1 MKRSTPSTAT
11 AATTTT
17 TNKHQKLDTTKN
29 FLLFVGS
36 AGGKIAGED
45 EDGNVTNEKKSHR
58 HFLEKQGFHFIN
70 SPVRSLEGKKFTGG
84 SGPTP
89 KRVVG
94 LNKAINDAYTDCI
107 ADASSAQDVHLFL
120 ASSSFGCRAIAHALS
135 GVYLQCKSE
144 KKGVLV
150 PERFPLLS
158 GPLWG
163 TDHRSLEINYPT
175 HSLPQQDTHQQ
186 IAGVIMFGYPIAAK
200 TGSRIPDLCLI
211 PKGTKI
217 MFVTGTKDKF
227 KECNF
232 AAQMRRVV
240 PTLLC
245 ADTCRLHIV
254 EGGHHNPITG
264 ASEAELNR
272 LQEGIANFMD
282 YCLSGRVPCMD
293 NSSSGGGGGGGGG
306 GEGETKRDT

>member
-1 MKRSTPSTAT
+1 MPSTAT
-11 AATTTT
+11 AAIT

-45 EDGNVTNEKKSHR
+45 EEGNVTNEKKSHR
-58 HFLEKQGFHFIN
+58 HFLSKQGFHFIN

-94 LNKAINDAYTDCI
+94 LNKAIHAAYTDCTN
-107 ADASSAQDVHLFL
+107 AKGHLFL

-150 PERFPLLS
+150 PERFPLRS
-158 GPLWG
+158 GPLWQ
-163 TDHRSLEINYPT
+163 TDHRSLETNYPT
-175 HSLPQQDTHQQ
+175 HSLPQQEIHQH
-186 IAGVIMFGYPIAAK
+186 IKGVIMFGYPIAAK

-232 AAQMRRVV
+232 AAQMTRVV

-264 ASEAELNR
+264 ASEEELNR

-282 YCLSGRVPCMD
+282 YCLA
-293 NSSSGGGGGGGGG
+293 
-306 GEGETKRDT
+306 